1 VATALHSERDIV
13 RNDVPL
19 VLSLKVKEQV
29 EGVTAIWCKCSSFF
43 WGGCLEGCCAVHTYP
58 ATNLIQISIPLA
70 IQRSI
75 RAVIDL
81 DTSWYSLVLCLL
93 I

>member
-1 VATALHSERDIV
+1 VVTALRSEGDIV

-19 VLSLKVKEQV
+19 VLSLKVKEQI
-29 EGVTAIWCKCSSFF
+29 EGFTAIWCKCSSFF
-43 WGGCLEGCCAVHTYP
+43 GDGCLEGCCAVHTYP
-58 ATNLIQISIPLA
+58 ATNLIQILA